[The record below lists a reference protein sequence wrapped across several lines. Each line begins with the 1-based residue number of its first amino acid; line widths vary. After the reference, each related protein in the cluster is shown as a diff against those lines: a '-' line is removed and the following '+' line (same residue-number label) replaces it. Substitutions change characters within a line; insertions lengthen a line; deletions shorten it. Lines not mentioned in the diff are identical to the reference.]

1 MAQNLNPQQQAA
13 LKYIDGPLL
22 VLAGAGSGKTSVIT
36 RKIAYLVEDCG
47 IAARNIA
54 AVTFTN
60 KAAREMKARIGTL
73 LPKEKAVGL
82 KVSTFHNLGLTIIRT
97 EIKALG
103 FRTGFSILD
112 QEDCRKLIKELLVR
126 RTELDEKL
134 IDTAQNTIS
143 NWKNSLLEPGHAI
156 GAANSTGEQGIALL
170 YERYQRALKAYNAV
184 DFDDL
189 IMTPVLMF
197 RQQPEILAKWQKRIR
212 YLLVDEYQDTNLAQ
226 YELVKTLVN
235 EKQAL
240 TVVGDDDQSIYAW
253 RGARPENLMQLQEDF
268 PALNIIKLEQNYR
281 STGRILKAANTLID
295 NNPHLIS
302 KALWSELGPGDPLR
316 FISSENEEFECERVV
331 NEIIDMRLKR
341 RCKYSDFA
349 VLYRGNYQ
357 AKLVEIKLQ
366 SQNIPYEMTGGQSF
380 YAKTEIK
387 DVMAYLRLIINP
399 SDDNA
404 LLRIINTPRRQIGP
418 TTLEKLGEYAN
429 QRQLSLYNA
438 IDEAGLNATMPAN
451 NLERLK
457 RFKHWIQSINRNVYN
472 GSPMAAI
479 NEMLDDAD
487 YQGWLQQNA
496 SNDHVAQ
503 KRWENVQFLLSQ
515 LAQVIKS
522 DEEENEIENGDSRI
536 ENAIAKLTL
545 RDLLDREQE
554 ESAGDKVQLMT
565 LHAAKGLE
573 FLHVFMIGMEEDIL
587 PHKNSVEGGQIEEE
601 RRLAYVGITRAQQT
615 LTMTSAQQR
624 TQFGE
629 TSTTTPSRFVDELPD
644 GDLVRIGGQHGQIST
659 EENQLKGEESLA
671 ALKEL
676 FK

>member
-1 MAQNLNPQQQAA
+1 MSQNLNPQQHAA

-47 IAARNIA
+47 IPARNIA

-60 KAAREMKARIGTL
+60 KAAREMKARVSAL
-73 LPKEKAVGL
+73 LGASESKGL
-82 KVSTFHNLGLTIIRT
+82 TVSTFHNLGLNIIRS
-97 EIKALG
+97 EIRTLG
-103 FRTGFSILD
+103 FKPGFSILD
-112 QEDCRKLIKELLVR
+112 QEDCRNLLKELLVR
-126 RTELDEKL
+126 HTELDEQL

-143 NWKNSLLEPGHAI
+143 NWKNALLEPHQTAN
-156 GAANSTGEQGIALL
+156 ASNSTGEQAIAML

-189 IMTPVLMF
+189 IMIPVMLF
-197 RQQPEILAKWQKRIR
+197 RQQPEVLEKWQRRIR

-316 FISSENEEFECERVV
+316 FISSENEEAECERVV

-357 AKLVEIKLQ
+357 AKMVEIKLQ
-366 SQNIPYEMTGGQSF
+366 AQSIPYEITGGQSF

-387 DVMAYLRLIINP
+387 DIMAYLRLVINP
-399 SDDNA
+399 EDDNA

-429 QRQLSLYNA
+429 KRNLSLFSA
-438 IDEAGLNATMPAN
+438 IDEVGLSATMPAN

-457 RFKHWIQSINRNVYN
+457 RFKQWMENVNRNVYSGN
-472 GSPMAAI
+472 PISTI
-479 NEMLDDAD
+479 NEMLDDID
-487 YQGWLQQNA
+487 YQGWLHQNA
-496 SNDHVAQ
+496 SSDSVAQ
-503 KRWENVQFLLSQ
+503 KRWENVQFLLAQ
-515 LAQVIKS
+515 LAQVLKN
-522 DEEENEIENGDSRI
+522 DESETDGENGDSKI
-536 ENAIAKLTL
+536 ENAIAKLVL
-545 RDLLDREQE
+545 RDLLDREEE
-554 ESAGDKVQLMT
+554 ESADDKVQLLT

-573 FLHVFMIGMEEDIL
+573 FLHVFLIGMEEDIL
-587 PHKNSVEGGQIEEE
+587 PHRNSVEGGQIEEE
-601 RRLAYVGITRAQQT
+601 RRLAYVGITRAQRT
-615 LTMTSAQQR
+615 LTMTCARQR

-629 TSTTTPSRFVDELPD
+629 TSATTPSRFIDELPED
-644 GDLVRIGGQHGQIST
+644 DLIRIGGGEELSA
-659 EENQLKGEESLA
+659 EENQARGEESLA
-671 ALKEL
+671 ALKSL
-676 FK
+676 FG

>member
-1 MAQNLNPQQQAA
+1 MSQNLNPQQHAA

-47 IAARNIA
+47 IPARNIA

-60 KAAREMKARIGTL
+60 KAAREMKARVSAL
-73 LPKEKAVGL
+73 LGASKSKGL
-82 KVSTFHNLGLTIIRT
+82 TVSTFHNLGLNIIRS
-97 EIKALG
+97 EIRTLG
-103 FRTGFSILD
+103 FKPGFSILD
-112 QEDCRKLIKELLVR
+112 QEDCRNLLKELLVR
-126 RTELDEKL
+126 HTELDEQL

-143 NWKNSLLEPGHAI
+143 NWKNALLEPHQTAN
-156 GAANSTGEQGIALL
+156 ASNSTGEQAIAML

-189 IMTPVLMF
+189 IMIPVMLF
-197 RQQPEILAKWQKRIR
+197 RQQPEVLEKWQRRIR

-316 FISSENEEFECERVV
+316 FISSENEEAECERVV

-357 AKLVEIKLQ
+357 AKMVEIKLQ
-366 SQNIPYEMTGGQSF
+366 AQSIPYEITGGQSF

-387 DVMAYLRLIINP
+387 DIMAYLRLVINP
-399 SDDNA
+399 DDDNA

-429 QRQLSLYNA
+429 KRNLSLFSA
-438 IDEAGLNATMPAN
+438 IDEVGLSATMPAN

-457 RFKHWIQSINRNVYN
+457 RFKQWMENVNRNVYSGN
-472 GSPMAAI
+472 PISTI
-479 NEMLDDAD
+479 NEMLDDID
-487 YQGWLQQNA
+487 YQGWLHQNA
-496 SNDHVAQ
+496 SSDPVAI
-503 KRWENVQFLLSQ
+503 KRWENVQFLLAQ
-515 LAQVIKS
+515 LAQVLKN
-522 DEEENEIENGDSRI
+522 DESVTDGENGDSKI
-536 ENAIAKLTL
+536 ENAIAKLVL
-545 RDLLDREQE
+545 RDLLDREEE
-554 ESAGDKVQLMT
+554 ESADDKVQLLT

-573 FLHVFMIGMEEDIL
+573 FLHVFLIGMEEDIL
-587 PHKNSVEGGQIEEE
+587 PHRNSVEGGQIEEE
-601 RRLAYVGITRAQQT
+601 RRLAYVGITRAQRT
-615 LTMTSAQQR
+615 LTMTCARQR

-629 TSTTTPSRFVDELPD
+629 TSATTPSRFIDELPED
-644 GDLVRIGGQHGQIST
+644 DLIRIGGGEELSA
-659 EENQLKGEESLA
+659 EENQARGEESLA
-671 ALKEL
+671 ALKSL
-676 FK
+676 FG

>member
-1 MAQNLNPQQQAA
+1 MSQNLNPQQHAS

-36 RKIAYLVEDCG
+36 RKIAYLVEKCG
-47 IAARNIA
+47 IPARNIA

-60 KAAREMKARIGTL
+60 KAAREMKARVSAL
-73 LPKEKAVGL
+73 LGKSEGKGL
-82 KVSTFHNLGLTIIRT
+82 TVSTFHNLGLTIIRT

-103 FRTGFSILD
+103 FKPGFSILD
-112 QEDCRKLIKELLVR
+112 QEDCKNLLKELLVR
-126 RTELDEKL
+126 NTELDEKL

-143 NWKNSLLEPGHAI
+143 NWKNGLLEPHQTAN
-156 GAANSTGEQGIALL
+156 ASNSTGEQGIAML

-189 IMTPVLMF
+189 IMIPVLLF
-197 RQQPEILAKWQKRIR
+197 RDQPEVLAKWQRRIR

-316 FISSENEEFECERVV
+316 FISSENEEMECERVV

-357 AKLVEIKLQ
+357 AKMVEIKLQ
-366 SQNIPYEMTGGQSF
+366 SQSIPYEITGGQSF

-387 DVMAYLRLIINP
+387 DIMAYLRLIINP
-399 SDDNA
+399 DDDNA
-404 LLRIINTPRRQIGP
+404 MLRIINTPRRQIGP
-418 TTLEKLGEYAN
+418 TTLEKLGEYSN
-429 QRQLSLYNA
+429 KRNLSLYAA
-438 IDEAGLNATMPAN
+438 IDEVGLTATMPAN
-451 NLERLK
+451 NLDRLK
-457 RFKHWIQSINRNVYN
+457 RFKHWIQGVNRNVYDGN
-472 GSPMAAI
+472 PILAI

-487 YQGWLQQNA
+487 YQGWLHQNA
-496 SNDHVAQ
+496 SSDHVAQ
-503 KRWENVQFLLSQ
+503 KRWDNVQFLLAQ
-515 LAQVIKS
+515 LAQVLKN
-522 DEEENEIENGDSRI
+522 DESETDEENGDSKI
-536 ENAIAKLTL
+536 ENAIAKLIL
-545 RDLLDREQE
+545 RDILDREEE
-554 ESAGDKVQLMT
+554 ESADDKVQLLT

-587 PHKNSVEGGQIEEE
+587 PHRNSVEGGQIEEE
-601 RRLAYVGITRAQQT
+601 RRLAYVGITRAQRT
-615 LTMTSAQQR
+615 LTMTSARQR

-629 TSTTTPSRFVDELPD
+629 TSATTPSRFIDELPED
-644 GDLVRIGGQHGQIST
+644 DLIRIGGGEELSP
-659 EENQLKGEESLA
+659 EENQAKGEESLA
-671 ALKEL
+671 ALKSL
-676 FK
+676 FG

>member
-1 MAQNLNPQQQAA
+1 MPQNLNPQQHAA

-36 RKIAYLVEDCG
+36 RKIAYLVEKCG
-47 IAARNIA
+47 IPARNIA

-60 KAAREMKARIGTL
+60 KAAREMKARVSAL
-73 LPKEKAVGL
+73 LGKSEGKGL
-82 KVSTFHNLGLTIIRT
+82 TVSTFHNLGLTIIRT

-103 FRTGFSILD
+103 FKPGFSILD
-112 QEDCRKLIKELLVR
+112 QEDCKNLLKELLVR
-126 RTELDEKL
+126 NTELDEKL

-143 NWKNSLLEPGHAI
+143 NWKNGLLEPHQTAN
-156 GAANSTGEQGIALL
+156 ASNSTGEQGIAML

-189 IMTPVLMF
+189 IMIPVLLF
-197 RQQPEILAKWQKRIR
+197 RDQPEVLAKWQRRIR

-316 FISSENEEFECERVV
+316 FISSENEEMECERVV

-357 AKLVEIKLQ
+357 AKMVEIKLQ
-366 SQNIPYEMTGGQSF
+366 SQSIPYEITGGQSF

-387 DVMAYLRLIINP
+387 DIMAYLRLIINP
-399 SDDNA
+399 DDDNA
-404 LLRIINTPRRQIGP
+404 MLRIINTPRRQIGP
-418 TTLEKLGEYAN
+418 TTLEKLGEYSN
-429 QRQLSLYNA
+429 KRNLSLYAA
-438 IDEAGLNATMPAN
+438 IDEVGLTATMPAN
-451 NLERLK
+451 NLDRLK
-457 RFKHWIQSINRNVYN
+457 RFKHWIQGVNRNVYDGN
-472 GSPMAAI
+472 PILAI

-487 YQGWLQQNA
+487 YQGWLHQNA
-496 SNDHVAQ
+496 SSDHVAQ
-503 KRWENVQFLLSQ
+503 KRWDNVQFLLAQ
-515 LAQVIKS
+515 LAQVLKN
-522 DEEENEIENGDSRI
+522 DESETDEENGDSKI
-536 ENAIAKLTL
+536 ENAIAKLIL
-545 RDLLDREQE
+545 RDILDREEE
-554 ESAGDKVQLMT
+554 ESADDKVQLLT

-587 PHKNSVEGGQIEEE
+587 PHRNSVEGGQIEEE
-601 RRLAYVGITRAQQT
+601 RRLAYVGITRAQRT
-615 LTMTSAQQR
+615 LTMTSARQR

-629 TSTTTPSRFVDELPD
+629 TSATTPSRFIDELPED
-644 GDLVRIGGQHGQIST
+644 DLIRIGGGEELSP
-659 EENQLKGEESLA
+659 EENQAKGEESLA
-671 ALKEL
+671 ALKSL
-676 FK
+676 FG

>member
-1 MAQNLNPQQQAA
+1 MSQNLNPQQHAA

-36 RKIAYLVEDCG
+36 RKIAYLVEKCG
-47 IAARNIA
+47 IPARNIA

-60 KAAREMKARIGTL
+60 KAAREMKARVSAL
-73 LPKEKAVGL
+73 LGKSEGKGL
-82 KVSTFHNLGLTIIRT
+82 TVSTFHNLGLTIIRT

-103 FRTGFSILD
+103 FKPGFSILD
-112 QEDCRKLIKELLVR
+112 QEDCKNLLKELLVR
-126 RTELDEKL
+126 NTELDEKL

-143 NWKNSLLEPGHAI
+143 NWKNGLLEPHQTAN
-156 GAANSTGEQGIALL
+156 ASNSTGEQGIAML

-189 IMTPVLMF
+189 IMIPVLLF
-197 RQQPEILAKWQKRIR
+197 RDQPEVLAKWQRRIR

-316 FISSENEEFECERVV
+316 FISSENEEMECERVV

-357 AKLVEIKLQ
+357 AKMVEIKLQ
-366 SQNIPYEMTGGQSF
+366 SQSIPYEITGGQSF

-387 DVMAYLRLIINP
+387 DIMAYLRLIINP
-399 SDDNA
+399 DDDNA
-404 LLRIINTPRRQIGP
+404 MLRIINTPRRQIGP
-418 TTLEKLGEYAN
+418 TTLEKLGEYSN
-429 QRQLSLYNA
+429 KRNLSLYAA
-438 IDEAGLNATMPAN
+438 IDEVGLTATMPAN

-457 RFKHWIQSINRNVYN
+457 RFKHWIQGVNRNVYDGN
-472 GSPMAAI
+472 PILAI

-487 YQGWLQQNA
+487 YQGWLHQNA
-496 SNDHVAQ
+496 SSDHVAQ
-503 KRWENVQFLLSQ
+503 KRWDNVQFLLAQ
-515 LAQVIKS
+515 LAQVLKN
-522 DEEENEIENGDSRI
+522 DESETDEENGDSKI
-536 ENAIAKLTL
+536 ENAIAKLIL
-545 RDLLDREQE
+545 RDILDREEE
-554 ESAGDKVQLMT
+554 ESADDKVQLLT

-587 PHKNSVEGGQIEEE
+587 PHRNSVEGGQIEEE
-601 RRLAYVGITRAQQT
+601 RRLAYVGITRAQRT
-615 LTMTSAQQR
+615 LTMTSARQR

-629 TSTTTPSRFVDELPD
+629 TSATTPSRFIDELPED
-644 GDLVRIGGQHGQIST
+644 DLIRIGGGEELSP
-659 EENQLKGEESLA
+659 EENQAKGEESLA
-671 ALKEL
+671 ALKSL
-676 FK
+676 FG